1 MTGKLSQE
9 RYIQVTNAN
18 KLSKSLLTFVN
29 TLRVFRCFRET
40 LSKRNKKCE
49 ICYNN
54 FALWK
59 IETIVDV
66 KRQKQPLL
74 SVLKILIEMFRK
86 LNGFLLNSHFC
97 SFKIFH

>member
-1 MTGKLSQE
+1 MT
-9 RYIQVTNAN
+9 VP
-18 KLSKSLLTFVN
+18 
-29 TLRVFRCFRET
+29 

-66 KRQKQPLL
+66 KRQKQPPRG
-74 SVLKILIEMFRK
+74 VLKIFIEIFGK
-86 LNGFLLNSHFC
+86 LKGFL
-97 SFKIFH
+97 